1 MPPYVLQS
9 HPPMTLFQLKD
20 VIDVNH
26 PAGKGGDTF
35 RAIKAMG
42 SFQIIVSMIS
52 FAMYMLTRAPFV
64 IRTAWRK
71 HATENRYAFFVNIV
85 FSSIIVHLLYLN
97 GHIIEVSNLL
107 AHVLL

>member
-1 MPPYVLQS
+1 
-9 HPPMTLFQLKD
+9 MTLFQLKD

-42 SFQIIVSMIS
+42 SFQIIVSMVS
-52 FAMYMLTRAPFV
+52 FMIYMLTRAPFV

-71 HATENRYAFFVNIV
+71 HATENRYALLINIV
-85 FSSIIVHLLYLN
+85 FSTVIAQIS
-97 GHIIEVSNLL
+97 
-107 AHVLL
+107 